1 MIIMNTQ
8 RLQNDGT
15 ASSVGSAL
23 GQTFKE
29 YSLSILIEVYS
40 LSFAIFLIG
49 LNGYHTFL
57 ILTAQTTNEQI
68 KNAWKIPSGNPYRVY
83 SNIFFTKK

>member
-1 MIIMNTQ
+1 MIVLNTQ
-8 RLQNDGT
+8 ILLKTGAET
-15 ASSVGSAL
+15 HVGSAI

-40 LSFAIFLIG
+40 FSFAIFLLG

-57 ILTAQTTNEQI
+57 IFTGQTTNEQI
-68 KNAWKIPSGNPYRVY
+68 KNAWKLPSGNPYRL
-83 SNIFFTKK
+83 